1 MTHVQLQEGDSVSR
15 KIVKVL
21 VDKFKEVALTV
32 GLLPGMAVVR
42 VSEEY

>member
-1 MTHVQLQEGDSVSR
+1 MMHVQLQEGDSVSR
-15 KIVKVL
+15 KIVEVL

>member
-1 MTHVQLQEGDSVSR
+1 MKRLYSHEGGIVSR
-15 KIVKVL
+15 RIREVFL
-21 VDKFKEVALTV
+21 EKFREVALTI